1 MISRGHR
8 SVARIIS
15 SPRKDRTLRLRL
27 AREQGLDEIAGIER
41 PQVVDAF
48 ADADETDRQLHLLGN
63 CENNAALGG
72 ADELGEDEAGA
83 TYRLVELARLIERN
97 LAGAG
102 VDHAQGLVRRGGL
115 EFWLLAF
122 DGGGGGRGGRRRGGA
137 ARRGGGGRGGA
148 ARRRRRRRGGGG
160 RGRSGRAGRRERGGG
175 GARAP
180 GRQRRHC

>member
-63 CENNAALGG
+63 CEKKAAHGG
-72 ADELGEDEAGA
+72 AVELGEDAAGE
-83 TYRLVELARLIERN
+83 TYRRVVLARLFVRS

-102 VDHAQGLVRRGGL
+102 GVLVQGLVRRGGL
-115 EFWLLAF
+115 VFGHLAF
-122 DGGGGGRGGRRRGGA
+122 DLFELFLKFRLRG
-137 ARRGGGGRGGA
+137 
-148 ARRRRRRRGGGG
+148 
-160 RGRSGRAGRRERGGG
+160 
-175 GARAP
+175 
-180 GRQRRHC
+180 